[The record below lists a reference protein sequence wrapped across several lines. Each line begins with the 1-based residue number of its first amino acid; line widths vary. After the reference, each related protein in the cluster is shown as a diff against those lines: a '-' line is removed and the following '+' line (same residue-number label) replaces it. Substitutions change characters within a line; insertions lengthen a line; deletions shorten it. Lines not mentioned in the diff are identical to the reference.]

1 MRENTGSIPKGA
13 TVNKVAYVAVAMAA
27 ATMAGC
33 ASSGEEVVSVTEAAQ
48 AECARRVPAPT
59 DMQAC
64 VEAEED
70 TIREARELARMRPP
84 PPAPRP
90 PG

>member
-1 MRENTGSIPKGA
+1 MNR
-13 TVNKVAYVAVAMAA
+13 VAYVAVVMAA
-27 ATMAGC
+27 ATAAGC
-33 ASSGEEVVSVTEAAQ
+33 ASSGEEVMSVTEAAQ

-59 DMQAC
+59 NMQDC

-84 PPAPRP
+84 PPPPPRP
-90 PG
+90 PR